1 MATKKFKARLVNK
14 IDTYEN
20 WISNDPVLL
29 KGEIAIVDVPASI
42 DVVQQEPAVL
52 MKIGDGTKKFSE
64 LPWISAKSADVY
76 SWALA
81 PTKPTYQASEIEGLD
96 AYISGKVEDTDTQ
109 YQLVKVNNTTFKLQS
124 KPLNGSW
131 SDVGDP
137 ITVVYTLTTGTT
149 NGTVKFNGTDVAVAG
164 LKSAAYQESTAFDSA
179 GAAAAAQS
187 AAEKYADTIVNEAK
201 IDLIGT
207 GNATSTTIKG
217 AVQESNTYTD
227 NQIAAKI
234 GAVYKPVGSV
244 KFSELPLELTK
255 AELGNVYNV
264 TDAFEADA
272 RFVTVEVG
280 ENYPAGTNVAVI
292 EENESY
298 YFDALSGVIDLS
310 NYYTKTETDQQIT
323 TKIGSLD
330 KADSAVAN
338 QFVTVVSQTDGII
351 NVTRA
356 AITEAAI
363 PTLSQSKISGLETA
377 LSAKIDASVV
387 SQIGKTGNINDAT
400 QIEGDYL
407 IINCG
412 TSSDV
417 I

>member
-1 MATKKFKARLVNK
+1 MATKEFKARLINK

-20 WISNDPVLL
+20 WNTNNPVLL
-29 KGEIAIVDVPASI
+29 KGEIAIVDVPAST

-52 MKIGDGTKKFSE
+52 MKIGDGTKQFND

-76 SWALA
+76 SWALS

-109 YQLVKVNNTTFKLQS
+109 YQLVKVNDTTFKLQS
-124 KPLNGSW
+124 KPLEGSW

-187 AAEKYADTIVNEAK
+187 VAKEHADTIVNKAK

-207 GNATSTTIKG
+207 GNTTSTTIKG

-272 RFVTVEVG
+272 RFVTVEAG

>member
-1 MATKKFKARLVNK
+1 MATKEFKARLINK

-20 WISNDPVLL
+20 WNTNNPVLL
-29 KGEIAIVDVPASI
+29 KGEIAIVDVPE
-42 DVVQQEPAVL
+42 EPAVL
-52 MKIGDGTKKFSE
+52 MKIGDGTKQFND

-76 SWALA
+76 SWALS

-109 YQLVKVNNTTFKLQS
+109 YQLVKVNDTTFKLQS
-124 KPLNGSW
+124 KPLEGSW

-164 LKSAAYQESTAFDSA
+164 LKSAAYQELTAFDFA
-179 GAAAAAQS
+179 GTAADAQS
-187 AAEKYADTIVNEAK
+187 AAEEHADTIVNEAK

-272 RFVTVEVG
+272 RFVTVEAG

>member
-1 MATKKFKARLVNK
+1 MATKEFKARLVNK
-14 IDTYEN
+14 IDTYAN
-20 WISNDPVLL
+20 WTSNDPVLL
-29 KGEIAIVDVPASI
+29 KGEIAIVDVPAST

-109 YQLVKVNNTTFKLQS
+109 YQLIKVNNTTFKLQS
-124 KPLNGSW
+124 KPLNGS
-131 SDVGDP
+131 DVGDP
-137 ITVVYTLTTGTT
+137 ISVVYTLTTGTT

-164 LKSAAYQESTAFDSA
+164 LKSAAYQESSAFDTA
-179 GAAAAAQS
+179 GAAATAQS
-187 AAEKYADTIVNEAK
+187 VAEDHADTIVGEAK
-201 IDLIGT
+201 TDLIGT
-207 GNATSTTIKG
+207 GSATSTTIKG

-234 GAVYKPVGSV
+234 GSVYKPVGSV
-244 KFSELPLELTK
+244 NFANLPKIPSKT
-255 AELGNVYNV
+255 ELGNVYNV
-264 TDAFEADA
+264 NDAFEADT
-272 RFVTVEVG
+272 RFVTAEVG
-280 ENYPAGTNVAVI
+280 EHFPAGTNVAVI
-292 EENESY
+292 VEDDTY
-298 YFDALSGVIDLS
+298 YFDALSGAVDLT

-351 NVTRA
+351 SVTRA

-377 LSAKIDASVV
+377 LSAKIDASAV

>member
-1 MATKKFKARLVNK
+1 MATKEFKARLVNK
-14 IDTYEN
+14 IDTYAN
-20 WISNDPVLL
+20 WTSNNPVLL
-29 KGEIAIVDVPASI
+29 KGEIAIVDVPAST

-52 MKIGDGTKKFSE
+52 MKIGDGMKKFSE

-96 AYISGKVEDTDTQ
+96 AYISGEVEDTDTQ

-137 ITVVYTLTTGTT
+137 ISVVYTLTTGTT

-164 LKSAAYQESTAFDSA
+164 LKSAAYQEFSAFDIA
-179 GAAAAAQS
+179 GAAATAQS
-187 AAEKYADTIVNEAK
+187 VAEDHADTIVGEAK
-201 IDLIGT
+201 TDLIGT
-207 GNATSTTIKG
+207 GSATSTTIKG

-234 GAVYKPVGSV
+234 GSVYKPVGS
-244 KFSELPLELTK
+244 FDFADLPKTLSK

-264 TDAFEADA
+264 NDAFDADA
-272 RFVTVEVG
+272 RFVTAEVG
-280 ENYPAGTNVAVI
+280 EHFPAGTNVAVI
-292 EENESY
+292 VEDDTY
-298 YFDALSGVIDLS
+298 YLDALSGAVDLT

-323 TKIGSLD
+323 TKISSLD
-330 KADSAVAN
+330 KGDSAVEN
-338 QFVTVVSQTDGII
+338 QFVTAVSQTDGVIS
-351 NVTRA
+351 VTRA

-400 QIEGDYL
+400 QIDGEYL

>member
-1 MATKKFKARLVNK
+1 MAVEKLPKLNF
-14 IDTYEN
+14 
-20 WISNDPVLL
+20 
-29 KGEIAIVDVPASI
+29 SI
-42 DVVQQEPAVL
+42 PFA
-52 MKIGDGTKKFSE
+52 MTSA
-64 LPWISAKSADVY
+64 LP
-76 SWALA
+76 
-81 PTKPTYQASEIEGLD
+81 LD
-96 AYISGKVEDTDTQ
+96 ANSYFESLEAAMTAAESAEQAGSSATQYYFGQNIIVVEDNEATLYIIQPDKTLKPVGFDAPAVEDTDTQ
-109 YQLVKVNNTTFKLQS
+109 YQLVKVDNTTFKLQS

-137 ITVVYTLTTGTT
+137 ISVVYTLTTGAV

-164 LKSAAYQESTAFDSA
+164 LKSAAYQESSAFDTA

-187 AAEKYADTIVNEAK
+187 VAEDHADTIVGEAK
-201 IDLIGT
+201 TDLIGT
-207 GNATSTTIKG
+207 GSATSTTIKG

-234 GAVYKPVGSV
+234 GSVYKPVGSV
-244 KFSELPLELTK
+244 NFANLPKTPSK

-264 TDAFEADA
+264 NDAFDADA
-272 RFVTVEVG
+272 RFVAAEVG
-280 ENYPAGTNVAVI
+280 EHFPAGTNVAVI
-292 EENESY
+292 VENDIY
-298 YFDALSGVIDLS
+298 YFDVLSGAVDLT

-323 TKIGSLD
+323 TKISSLD
-330 KADSAVAN
+330 KGDSAVEN
-338 QFVTVVSQTDGII
+338 QFVTAVSQTDGVIS
-351 NVTRA
+351 VTRA

-377 LSAKIDASVV
+377 LSAKIDASAV

-400 QIEGDYL
+400 QAEGDYL

-412 TSSDV
+412 TSSDA

>member
-1 MATKKFKARLVNK
+1 MATKEFKARLVNK
-14 IDTYEN
+14 IDTYAN
-20 WISNDPVLL
+20 WTSNNPVLL
-29 KGEIAIVDVPASI
+29 KGEIAIVDVPAST

-52 MKIGDGTKKFSE
+52 MKIGDGMKKFSE

-137 ITVVYTLTTGTT
+137 ISVVYTLTTGTT

-164 LKSAAYQESTAFDSA
+164 LKSAAYQESSAFDIA
-179 GAAAAAQS
+179 GAAATAQS
-187 AAEKYADTIVNEAK
+187 VAEDHADTIVGEAK
-201 IDLIGT
+201 TDLIGT
-207 GNATSTTIKG
+207 GSATSTTIKG

-234 GAVYKPVGSV
+234 GSVYKPVGSV
-244 KFSELPLELTK
+244 DFADLPKTLSK

-264 TDAFEADA
+264 NDAFDADT
-272 RFVTVEVG
+272 RFVTAEVG
-280 ENYPAGTNVAVI
+280 EHFPAGTNVAVI
-292 EENESY
+292 VEDDTY
-298 YFDALSGVIDLS
+298 YLDALSGAVDLT

-323 TKIGSLD
+323 TKISSLD
-330 KADSAVAN
+330 KGDSAVEN
-338 QFVTVVSQTDGII
+338 QFVTAVSQTDGVIS
-351 NVTRA
+351 VTRA

>member
-1 MATKKFKARLVNK
+1 MATKEFKARLVNK
-14 IDTYEN
+14 IDTYAN
-20 WISNDPVLL
+20 WTSNDPVLL
-29 KGEIAIVDVPASI
+29 KGEIAIVDVPAST

-52 MKIGDGTKKFSE
+52 IKIGDGTKKFSE

-187 AAEKYADTIVNEAK
+187 AAEEYADTIVNEAK

-272 RFVTVEVG
+272 RFVPVEVG

>member
-1 MATKKFKARLVNK
+1 MATKEFKARLVNK
-14 IDTYEN
+14 IDTYAN
-20 WISNDPVLL
+20 WTSNNPVLL
-29 KGEIAIVDVPASI
+29 KGEIAIVDVPAST

-52 MKIGDGTKKFSE
+52 MKIGDGMKKFSE

-137 ITVVYTLTTGTT
+137 ISVVYTLTTGTT

-164 LKSAAYQESTAFDSA
+164 LKSAAYQESSAFDIA
-179 GAAAAAQS
+179 GAAATAQS
-187 AAEKYADTIVNEAK
+187 VAEDHADTIVGEAK
-201 IDLIGT
+201 TDLIGT
-207 GNATSTTIKG
+207 GSATSTTIKG

-234 GAVYKPVGSV
+234 GSVYKPVGSV
-244 KFSELPLELTK
+244 DFADLPKTLSK

-264 TDAFEADA
+264 NDAFDADA
-272 RFVTVEVG
+272 RFVTAEVE
-280 ENYPAGTNVAVI
+280 EHFPAGTNVAVI
-292 EENESY
+292 VEDDTY
-298 YFDALSGVIDLS
+298 YLDALSGAVDLT

-323 TKIGSLD
+323 TKISSLD
-330 KADSAVAN
+330 KGDSAVEN
-338 QFVTVVSQTDGII
+338 QFVTAVSQTDGVIS
-351 NVTRA
+351 VTRA

>member
-1 MATKKFKARLVNK
+1 MATKEFKARLVNK
-14 IDTYEN
+14 IDTYAN
-20 WISNDPVLL
+20 WTSNNPVLL
-29 KGEIAIVDVPASI
+29 KGEIAIVDVPASTN
-42 DVVQQEPAVL
+42 VVQQEPAVL

-109 YQLVKVNNTTFKLQS
+109 YQLVKVDNTTFKLQS

-131 SDVGDP
+131 SDVGDL

-179 GAAAAAQS
+179 GAATAAQS
-187 AAEKYADTIVNEAK
+187 AAEEHADTIVNKAK

-207 GNATSTTIKG
+207 ENATSTTIKG

-244 KFSELPLELTK
+244 KFSKLPLELTK
-255 AELGNVYNV
+255 TELGNVYNV
-264 TDAFEADA
+264 TDAFEADT

-310 NYYTKTETDQQIT
+310 NYYTKTETDSQIT
-323 TKIGSLD
+323 TKINSLD

-351 NVTRA
+351 SVTRA

-377 LSAKIDASVV
+377 LSAKIDASAV

-400 QIEGDYL
+400 QAEGDYL

>member
-1 MATKKFKARLVNK
+1 MATKEFKARLVNK
-14 IDTYEN
+14 IDTYAN
-20 WISNDPVLL
+20 WTSNDPVLL
-29 KGEIAIVDVPASI
+29 KGEIAIVDVPAST

-124 KPLNGSW
+124 KPLKGSW

-137 ITVVYTLTTGTT
+137 ITVVYTLTTGTA

-164 LKSAAYQESTAFDSA
+164 LKSAAYQDSTAFDSA

-187 AAEKYADTIVNEAK
+187 AAEGYADTTVNEAK
-201 IDLIGT
+201 TDLIGT
-207 GNATSTTIKG
+207 GSATSTTIKG

-227 NQIAAKI
+227 NQISAKI
-234 GAVYKPVGSV
+234 SSVYKPVGSID
-244 KFSELPLELTK
+244 FADLPEHPSKT
-255 AELGNVYNV
+255 ELGNVYNV
-264 TDAFEADA
+264 NDAFEGDA
-272 RFVTVEVG
+272 RFVTAEVG
-280 ENYPAGTNVAVI
+280 VSFPAGTNVAVI
-292 EENESY
+292 EESGIY
-298 YFDALSGVIDLS
+298 YLDALSGSVDLT
-310 NYYTKTETDQQIT
+310 NYYTKTETDNQIT
-323 TKIGSLD
+323 NKINSLD
-330 KADSAVAN
+330 KTDSAVAN
-338 QFVTVVSQTDGII
+338 QFVTAVSQTDGVIS
-351 NVTRA
+351 VTRS
-356 AITEAAI
+356 AITEGAI

-377 LSAKIDASVV
+377 LSAKIDASAV
-387 SQIGKTGNINDAT
+387 SQIGKTGNINDAIQT
-400 QIEGDYL
+400 SGDYL

>member
-1 MATKKFKARLVNK
+1 MATKEFKARLVNK
-14 IDTYEN
+14 IDTYAN
-20 WISNDPVLL
+20 WTSNDPVLL
-29 KGEIAIVDVPASI
+29 KGEIAIVDVPAST

-52 MKIGDGTKKFSE
+52 MKIGDGKKKFSE

-81 PTKPTYQASEIEGLD
+81 PTKPTYQAPEIEGLD

-109 YQLVKVNNTTFKLQS
+109 YQLVKVDNTTFKLQS

-137 ITVVYTLTTGTT
+137 ISVVYTLTTGTV

-164 LKSAAYQESTAFDSA
+164 LKSAAYQESSAFDIA
-179 GAAAAAQS
+179 GAAATAQS
-187 AAEKYADTIVNEAK
+187 VAEDHADTIVGEAK
-201 IDLIGT
+201 TDLIGT
-207 GNATSTTIKG
+207 GSATSTTIKG

-234 GAVYKPVGSV
+234 GSVYKPVGSV
-244 KFSELPLELTK
+244 DFADLPKTLSK

-264 TDAFEADA
+264 NDAFDADA
-272 RFVTVEVG
+272 RFVTAEVG
-280 ENYPAGTNVAVI
+280 EHFPAGTNVAVI
-292 EENESY
+292 VEDDTY
-298 YFDALSGVIDLS
+298 YLDALSGAVDLT

-323 TKIGSLD
+323 TKISSLD
-330 KADSAVAN
+330 KGDSAVEN
-338 QFVTVVSQTDGII
+338 QFVTAVSQTDGVIS
-351 NVTRA
+351 VTRA

>member
-1 MATKKFKARLVNK
+1 MATTEFKARLVNK
-14 IDTYEN
+14 IDTYAN
-20 WISNDPVLL
+20 WTSNNPVLL
-29 KGEIAIVDVPASI
+29 KGEIAIVDVPAST

-52 MKIGDGTKKFSE
+52 MKIGDGTKEFSE

-109 YQLVKVNNTTFKLQS
+109 YQLVKVDNTTFKLQS

-137 ITVVYTLTTGTT
+137 ISVVYTLTTGTVD
-149 NGTVKFNGTDVAVAG
+149 GTVKFNGTDVAVAG
-164 LKSAAYQESTAFDSA
+164 LKSAAYQESSAFDTA

-187 AAEKYADTIVNEAK
+187 VAEVHADTIVGEAK
-201 IDLIGT
+201 TDLIGT
-207 GNATSTTIKG
+207 GSATSTTIKG

-234 GAVYKPVGSV
+234 GSVYKPVGSV
-244 KFSELPLELTK
+244 DFADLPKTPSK

-264 TDAFEADA
+264 NDAFDADA
-272 RFVTVEVG
+272 RFVTAEIG
-280 ENYPAGTNVAVI
+280 EHFPAGTNVAVI
-292 EENESY
+292 VENDIY
-298 YFDALSGVIDLS
+298 YLDALSGAVDLT

-323 TKIGSLD
+323 TKISSLG
-330 KADSAVAN
+330 KGDSAVEN
-338 QFVTVVSQTDGII
+338 QFVTAVSQTDGVIS
-351 NVTRA
+351 VTRA

-377 LSAKIDASVV
+377 LSAKIDASAV

-400 QIEGDYL
+400 QAEGDYL

>member
-1 MATKKFKARLVNK
+1 MATKEFKARLVNK
-14 IDTYEN
+14 IDTYAN
-20 WISNDPVLL
+20 WTSNDPVLL
-29 KGEIAIVDVPASI
+29 KGEIAIVDVPTST

-96 AYISGKVEDTDTQ
+96 AYISEKVEDTDTQ

-187 AAEKYADTIVNEAK
+187 AAEKHADIIVNEAK

-234 GAVYKPVGSV
+234 GGVYKPVGSV
-244 KFSELPLELTK
+244 KFSKLPLELTK

>member
-1 MATKKFKARLVNK
+1 MATKEFKARLVNK
-14 IDTYEN
+14 IDTYAN
-20 WISNDPVLL
+20 WTSNDPVLL
-29 KGEIAIVDVPASI
+29 KGEIAIVDVPAST

-109 YQLVKVNNTTFKLQS
+109 YQLVKVDNTTFKLQS

-137 ITVVYTLTTGTT
+137 ISVVYTLTTGTV

-164 LKSAAYQESTAFDSA
+164 LKSAAYQESSAFDTA
-179 GAAAAAQS
+179 GAAATAQS
-187 AAEKYADTIVNEAK
+187 VAEDHADTIVDEAK
-201 IDLIGT
+201 TDLIGT
-207 GNATSTTIKG
+207 GSATSTTIKG

-234 GAVYKPVGSV
+234 GSVYKPVGSV
-244 KFSELPLELTK
+244 NFANLPKIPSKT
-255 AELGNVYNV
+255 ELGNVYNV
-264 TDAFEADA
+264 NDAFEADT
-272 RFVTVEVG
+272 RFVTAEVG
-280 ENYPAGTNVAVI
+280 KHFPAGTNVAVI
-292 EENESY
+292 VEDDTY
-298 YFDALSGVIDLS
+298 YFDALSGAVDLT

-351 NVTRA
+351 SVTRA

-377 LSAKIDASVV
+377 LSAKIDASAV

>member
-1 MATKKFKARLVNK
+1 MATKEFKARLVNK
-14 IDTYEN
+14 IDTYAN
-20 WISNDPVLL
+20 WTSNNPVLL
-29 KGEIAIVDVPASI
+29 KGEIAIVDVPAST

-52 MKIGDGTKKFSE
+52 MKIGDGTKKFGE

-109 YQLVKVNNTTFKLQS
+109 YQLVKVNNITFKLQS

-137 ITVVYTLTTGTT
+137 ISVVYTLTTGTT
-149 NGTVKFNGTDVAVAG
+149 NGTVKFNGTDVAVTG
-164 LKSAAYQESTAFDSA
+164 LKSAAYQESSAFDTA
-179 GAAAAAQS
+179 GTAATAQS
-187 AAEKYADTIVNEAK
+187 AAEDHADTIVGEAK
-201 IDLIGT
+201 TDLIGT
-207 GNATSTTIKG
+207 GSATSTTIKG

-234 GAVYKPVGSV
+234 GSVYKPVGSV
-244 KFSELPLELTK
+244 NFADLPKTPSK

-264 TDAFEADA
+264 NDAFDADA
-272 RFVTVEVG
+272 RFVTAEVG
-280 ENYPAGTNVAVI
+280 EHFPAGTNVAVI
-292 EENESY
+292 VEDDTY
-298 YFDALSGVIDLS
+298 YFDALSGAIDLT
-310 NYYTKTETDQQIT
+310 NYYTKTETNQQIT

-338 QFVTVVSQTDGII
+338 QFVTAVSQTDGII
-351 NVTRA
+351 SVTRA

-377 LSAKIDASVV
+377 LSEKIDASAV
-387 SQIGKTGNINDAT
+387 SQIGKTGNINDAIQT
-400 QIEGDYL
+400 VGDYL

>member
-1 MATKKFKARLVNK
+1 MATKEFKARLINK

-20 WISNDPVLL
+20 WNTNNPVLL
-29 KGEIAIVDVPASI
+29 KGEIAIVDVPAST
-42 DVVQQEPAVL
+42 DAVQQEPAVL
-52 MKIGDGTKKFSE
+52 MKIGDGTKQFND

-76 SWALA
+76 SWALS

-109 YQLVKVNNTTFKLQS
+109 YQLVKVNDTTFKLQS
-124 KPLNGSW
+124 KPLEGSW

-187 AAEKYADTIVNEAK
+187 AAEEHADTIVNEAK

-351 NVTRA
+351 SVTRA

-377 LSAKIDASVV
+377 LSAKIDASAV

-400 QIEGDYL
+400 QAEGDYL

>member
-1 MATKKFKARLVNK
+1 MATKEFKARLVNK
-14 IDTYEN
+14 IDTYAN
-20 WISNDPVLL
+20 WTSNDPVLL
-29 KGEIAIVDVPASI
+29 KGEIAIVDVPAST

-81 PTKPTYQASEIEGLD
+81 PAKPTYQASEIEGLD
-96 AYISGKVEDTDTQ
+96 AYISEKVEDTDTQ
-109 YQLVKVNNTTFKLQS
+109 YQLVKVDNTTFKLQS

-131 SDVGDP
+131 SDVGDS
-137 ITVVYTLTTGTT
+137 ISVVYTLTTGTT

-164 LKSAAYQESTAFDSA
+164 LKSAAYQESSAFDTA
-179 GAAAAAQS
+179 GAAATAQS
-187 AAEKYADTIVNEAK
+187 VAENYADTIVDEAK
-201 IDLIGT
+201 TDLIGT
-207 GNATSTTIKG
+207 GSATSTTIKG

-234 GAVYKPVGSV
+234 GSVYKPVGSV
-244 KFSELPLELTK
+244 DFANLPKTLSK

-264 TDAFEADA
+264 NDAFDADD
-272 RFVTVEVG
+272 RFVTEVG
-280 ENYPAGTNVAVI
+280 EHFPAGTNVAVI
-292 EENESY
+292 VENDTY
-298 YFDALSGVIDLS
+298 YLDALSGAVDLT

-323 TKIGSLD
+323 TKISSLD
-330 KADSAVAN
+330 KGDSAVEN
-338 QFVTVVSQTDGII
+338 QFVTAVSQTDGVIS
-351 NVTRA
+351 VTRA

-377 LSAKIDASVV
+377 LSAKIDASAV

-417 I
+417 S

>member
-1 MATKKFKARLVNK
+1 MATKEFKARLVNK
-14 IDTYEN
+14 IDTYAN
-20 WISNDPVLL
+20 WTSNDPVLL
-29 KGEIAIVDVPASI
+29 KGEIAIVDVPAST

-131 SDVGDP
+131 FDVGDP

-149 NGTVKFNGTDVAVAG
+149 NGTVKFNGIDVAVAG

-187 AAEKYADTIVNEAK
+187 AAEEYADTIVNEAK

-244 KFSELPLELTK
+244 KFSELPLKLTK

-264 TDAFEADA
+264 TDAFKADA

-292 EENESY
+292 KENESY

>member
-1 MATKKFKARLVNK
+1 MTTKEFKARLINK

-20 WISNDPVLL
+20 WNTNNPVLL
-29 KGEIAIVDVPASI
+29 KGEIAIVDVPAST

-52 MKIGDGTKKFSE
+52 MKIGDGTKQFND

-76 SWALA
+76 SWALS

-109 YQLVKVNNTTFKLQS
+109 YQLVKVNDTTFKLQS
-124 KPLNGSW
+124 KPLEGSW

-179 GAAAAAQS
+179 GAATAAQS
-187 AAEKYADTIVNEAK
+187 AAEEHADTIVNEAK

-264 TDAFEADA
+264 TDAFKADA

-310 NYYTKTETDQQIT
+310 NYYTKTETDSQIT
-323 TKIGSLD
+323 TKINSLD

-351 NVTRA
+351 SVTRA

-377 LSAKIDASVV
+377 LSAKIDASAV
-387 SQIGKTGNINDAT
+387 SQIGKTGNINNAT